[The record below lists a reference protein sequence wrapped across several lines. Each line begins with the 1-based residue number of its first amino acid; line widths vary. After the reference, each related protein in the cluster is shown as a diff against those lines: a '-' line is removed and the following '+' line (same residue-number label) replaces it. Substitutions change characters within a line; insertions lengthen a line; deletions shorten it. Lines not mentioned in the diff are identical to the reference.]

1 MSRSVLREIVLTALF
16 VALVAVATMVIKIP
30 TGATQGYLNVGEAV
44 IFWAALWLG
53 PRTGAIAG
61 GVGSAMAD
69 VLTGYAIWAPW
80 TLAIK
85 GAEGL
90 LVGLLAHRTFARG
103 HALTAGVVG
112 AMVAGAAW
120 MVLGYYLAS
129 VVVLHGFAPALATI
143 PENGLQGL
151 ASVVLGAVLVRAFRG
166 AKELVESR

>member
-1 MSRSVLREIVLTALF
+1 MSRSVLKEVVLTALF
-16 VALVAVATMVIKIP
+16 VALVAVATMAIKIP

-53 PRTGAIAG
+53 PRAGAIAG
-61 GVGSAMAD
+61 GLGSALAD
-69 VLTGYAIWAPW
+69 VLSGYAIWAPW

-90 LVGLLAHRTFARG
+90 LVGLLAHGSFSRRPG
-103 HALTAGVVG
+103 VTAAAVG
-112 AMVAGAAW
+112 AMVVGAAW

-143 PENGLQGL
+143 PENALQGL
-151 ASVVLGAVLVRAFRG
+151 ASVALGIVLVRAFSGFRG
-166 AKELVESR
+166 LVERW

>member
-1 MSRSVLREIVLTALF
+1 MSRSVLKEAVLTALF
-16 VALVAVATMVIKIP
+16 VALVAVATMAIKIP

-53 PRTGAIAG
+53 PRAGAIAG
-61 GVGSAMAD
+61 GLGSALAD
-69 VLTGYAIWAPW
+69 VLSGYAIWAPW

-90 LVGLLAHRTFARG
+90 LVGLLAHRSFSRRPG
-103 HALTAGVVG
+103 VTATAVG

-151 ASVVLGAVLVRAFRG
+151 ASVVLGIVLVRAFSGFRG
-166 AKELVESR
+166 LAERS